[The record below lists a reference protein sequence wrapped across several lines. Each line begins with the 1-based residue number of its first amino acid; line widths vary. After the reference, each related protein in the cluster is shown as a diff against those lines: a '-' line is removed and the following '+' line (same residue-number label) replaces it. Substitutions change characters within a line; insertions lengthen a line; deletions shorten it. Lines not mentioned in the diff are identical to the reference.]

1 MISFKNIAL
10 SASMVLFASASMVA
24 GNQLIVEPDETAST
38 GHVGNGFARNGFI
51 IGVTL
56 YILSKFTER
65 LVEALL
71 IEDLI
76 EEEDKGK

>member
-1 MISFKNIAL
+1 MKIRSKCKLIFAYIDAISLSCIFGVAL
-10 SASMVLFASASMVA
+10 EYMS
-24 GNQLIVEPDETAST
+24 
-38 GHVGNGFARNGFI
+38 GNGFARNGFI
-51 IGVTL
+51 IGVAL

-76 EEEDKGK
+76 KAEHKGK

>member
-1 MISFKNIAL
+1 MKIRSKCKLIFAYIDAISLSCIFGVAL
-10 SASMVLFASASMVA
+10 KYLS
-24 GNQLIVEPDETAST
+24 GK
-38 GHVGNGFARNGFI
+38 GFATIWFI